1 MLLMIDNYDSFTF
14 NLMQYFQ
21 ELGEE
26 IEVFRND
33 QISCHDISARCP
45 EAIILSPGPC
55 TPDKAGISLEIVETF
70 KQEVPILGVCLGHQI
85 IAQSLG
91 AKVIRAKMV
100 MHGKTSAVTH
110 NNQKLFAGLK
120 QPLTVTRYHS
130 LIVDG
135 GSLPDELL
143 IDAWTENEAGEQ
155 DIIMGFHHSRLDLY
169 GVQFHPEAILT
180 EQGHDLIKNFLALIR
195 K

>member
-1 MLLMIDNYDSFTF
+1 
-14 NLMQYFQ
+14 
-21 ELGEE
+21 
-26 IEVFRND
+26 
-33 QISCHDISARCP
+33 
-45 EAIILSPGPC
+45 
-55 TPDKAGISLEIVETF
+55 
-70 KQEVPILGVCLGHQI
+70 
-85 IAQSLG
+85 
-91 AKVIRAKMV
+91 
-100 MHGKTSAVTH
+100 VTH